1 MERRAWGSFGPVS
14 GILFVVLLVV
24 AFSIAP
30 TDPGVGPDD
39 PAEQIARR
47 LAEQSDDNALSFP
60 FFALAIFFFVWFLS
74 HLRDRFRA
82 VGEGGDWLVS
92 VFWAGGLL
100 LATVFLMQGLVQAGQ
115 FSIDD
120 YGGDVQAAKALFALG
135 WNSALLLGP
144 PAALM
149 TGAAAVVIF
158 RFGVLPKWL
167 GWIAVLAFAAAIVA
181 PWIPLFVVWALL
193 VSIVLLVEGRR
204 PSKPAAKHRVR

>member
-1 MERRAWGSFGPVS
+1 MERRAWGWLGPVS
-14 GILFVVLLVV
+14 GILFVVFLVV

-30 TDPGVGPDD
+30 TDPGVDPDD
-39 PAEQIARR
+39 PAGEIARR
-47 LAEQSDDNALSFP
+47 LTEQRDDNELSFP

-74 HLRDRFRA
+74 HLRDRFRR
-82 VGEGGDWLVS
+82 VGEEGDWLVT

-100 LATVFLMQGLVQAGQ
+100 FAAVFLMQGLVHAAQ

-144 PAALM
+144 PVALM
-149 TGAAAVVIF
+149 TGAAAVVIL

-167 GWIAVLAFAAAIVA
+167 GWIAVLSFAAAIVA
-181 PWIPLFVVWALL
+181 PWIPVFAMWALL

-204 PSKPAAKHRVR
+204 LGPAPARTV